1 MNEIISLITVLPF
14 GEKESLVA
22 GDIMAELQQTG
33 RKIGLEDVF
42 IAATALVNGHKLV
55 TANTKHYSRIK
66 GLATENWIE

>member
-14 GEKESLVA
+14 GEKESLISGFITA
-22 GDIMAELQQTG
+22 GLQRTG

-42 IAATALVNGHKLV
+42 IAATALANGHKLV

-66 GLATENWIE
+66 DLNIENWIL